1 MHNQKS
7 SENSPNLGKRLLT
20 ALSQQEM
27 AQLLDALFGV
37 ILPELQEQAIAQ
49 LSPDTQQTVQQLL
62 DFTQNDQ
69 STPTVSLA
77 KQAQTWSKL
86 WKKWNAIVE
95 EASEE
100 EGKYLVQEVDWEP
113 PYFDTYTFVEDL
125 ETIAGKML
133 PLLPIAF
140 EHEFTPSGDFA
151 TALLEAEA
159 EVAFGLPDWEI
170 IDGLDLEQQLTN
182 CLLQWEWLTVQ
193 EQQQDAFYLTQK
205 IRRHEEQFEEV
216 QLDSDATFDFF
227 IQLPEA
233 DQQSIVNG
241 LIAEKESSLW
251 QPVLQDTYS
260 HWYSFY
266 LHLVEQYAPDLYLE
280 HLRETI
286 PERWQNGL
294 PIIETLLAQKNY
306 KKSLVLIEETL
317 QALLKSYRIDTV
329 WTPEISLLSTT
340 LGFYEGDTQSVSK
353 LLSYYQETAE
363 ELNQTERVKALE
375 MQQLAMVATRTA
387 EGIAQW
393 SNWSTMFQA
402 FAETSVSASTQQALF
417 VSWRD
422 YIAHRAKPSTWNQ
435 YGIKAVDNWWVL
447 WLIDSV
453 ADAQKGANWFQQQIT
468 QWIAE
473 LPGDKIQL
481 GENYNILRLLT
492 KDLTEIQ
499 DNGNSSYPQ
508 FYEVV
513 IRPKDFSTQD
523 EQSRREYLQQY
534 APVNL
539 LEQVINYWKTN
550 LQEFVPQPEFA
561 QKSDY
566 TEHAHWMVALKE
578 LSPNDY
584 QALLEQWRVAHQ
596 RRRNL
601 WKAMKQEGLIV

>member
-1 MHNQKS
+1 
-7 SENSPNLGKRLLT
+7 
-20 ALSQQEM
+20 
-27 AQLLDALFGV
+27 
-37 ILPELQEQAIAQ
+37 
-49 LSPDTQQTVQQLL
+49 
-62 DFTQNDQ
+62 
-69 STPTVSLA
+69 
-77 KQAQTWSKL
+77 
-86 WKKWNAIVE
+86 
-95 EASEE
+95 
-100 EGKYLVQEVDWEP
+100 
-113 PYFDTYTFVEDL
+113 
-125 ETIAGKML
+125 
-133 PLLPIAF
+133 
-140 EHEFTPSGDFA
+140 
-151 TALLEAEA
+151 
-159 EVAFGLPDWEI
+159 
-170 IDGLDLEQQLTN
+170 
-182 CLLQWEWLTVQ
+182 
-193 EQQQDAFYLTQK
+193 
-205 IRRHEEQFEEV
+205 
-216 QLDSDATFDFF
+216 
-227 IQLPEA
+227 
-233 DQQSIVNG
+233 
-241 LIAEKESSLW
+241 
-251 QPVLQDTYS
+251 
-260 HWYSFY
+260 
-266 LHLVEQYAPDLYLE
+266 
-280 HLRETI
+280 
-286 PERWQNGL
+286 
-294 PIIETLLAQKNY
+294 
-306 KKSLVLIEETL
+306 
-317 QALLKSYRIDTV
+317 
-329 WTPEISLLSTT
+329 
-340 LGFYEGDTQSVSK
+340 
-353 LLSYYQETAE
+353 
-363 ELNQTERVKALE
+363 
-375 MQQLAMVATRTA
+375 
-387 EGIAQW
+387 
-393 SNWSTMFQA
+393 MFQA